1 MKLPRNWAALR
12 RAALRRAGWRSERS
26 GLAGRLEVHHKRGRA
41 HNGPDDLEALTRSE
55 HLEEHTSELGR
66 ERRAWGALLTE
77 LSHTENQP

>member
-12 RAALRRAGWRSERS
+12 KGALRRAGWRSQRS

-41 HNGPDDLEALTRSE
+41 HNGAGDLEVVTRGEHIDLHTTAL
-55 HLEEHTSELGR
+55 GW

-77 LSHTENQP
+77 LSTEKQS